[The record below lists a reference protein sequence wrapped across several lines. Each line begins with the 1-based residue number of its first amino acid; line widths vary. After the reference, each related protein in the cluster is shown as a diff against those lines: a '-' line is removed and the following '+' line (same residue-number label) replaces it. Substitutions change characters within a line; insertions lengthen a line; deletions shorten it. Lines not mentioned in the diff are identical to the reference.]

1 MNFLEAEVL
10 QWVTETLLI
19 LTRVGAFF
27 LAAPVFGSK
36 LFNARAR
43 LFLALLIALLL
54 KPHIQ
59 LPSLPDA
66 LSLQLWVMVLHEV
79 VIGVTAAF
87 AMQLAFQ
94 VAVLAGQYIAMKMGL
109 GFASMNDPSNGVS
122 ITVISQYYLMLITL
136 LFIAGDG
143 HLLLIRLL
151 AESFVAMPL
160 GSSVMSAKNFWLLV
174 SAGSWLFSAALL
186 IALPV
191 LASLMIVNI
200 AFGVMARS
208 APQMNIF
215 AVGFPITLIMGMFIV
230 YFGFTTFLGNYN
242 RFIQEGFNQLRTLLN
257 LG

>member
-1 MNFLEAEVL
+1 MNWLEADIL
-10 QWVTETLLI
+10 QWVIETLLI
-19 LTRVGAFF
+19 LTRISAFF
-27 LAAPVFGSK
+27 MAAPVFGSK

-43 LFLALLIALLL
+43 LFLALLISLLL
-54 KPHIQ
+54 KPHIH
-59 LPSLPDA
+59 LPILPDA
-66 LSLQLWVMVLHEV
+66 LNMQLWVMVVHEL

-151 AESFVAMPL
+151 AESFVALPL
-160 GSSVMSAKNFWLLV
+160 GTSIMSAEKLWILV
-174 SAGSWLFSAALL
+174 SAGSWLFAAALL

-242 RFIQEGFNQLRTLLN
+242 RFIQEGFDQLRILLN